1 MEQRG
6 AMETVLGS
14 TMSAY
19 QVFFL
24 AVQDSSTTYIVGPS
38 VGPLESTDNFNTT
51 MTTMT
56 TITTITT
63 MTTMA
68 IITTI
73 TTFTTTTTMT
83 AI

>member
-24 AVQDSSTTYIVGPS
+24 AVQDSSTTYIVGPL

-51 MTTMT
+51 MTTITIMT

-63 MTTMA
+63 MTT
-68 IITTI
+68 ITTI
-73 TTFTTTTTMT
+73 TTITGP
-83 AI
+83 